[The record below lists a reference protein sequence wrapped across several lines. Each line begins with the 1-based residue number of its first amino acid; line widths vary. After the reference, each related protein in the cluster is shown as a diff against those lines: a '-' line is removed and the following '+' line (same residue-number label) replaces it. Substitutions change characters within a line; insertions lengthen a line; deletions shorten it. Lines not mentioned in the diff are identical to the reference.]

1 MHLVILFILLFLVGI
16 LLFFTCNKMD
26 IYTKK
31 SRKKGPKILLIGG
44 THGNEPSGYLAL
56 LRLQNALK
64 KNKLKLKSGEITI
77 IHNVN
82 PCGYYL
88 DNRHYNIVGKDIDL
102 NRMYGKNFPI
112 NTKIESII
120 DKYDIVIDFHEG
132 WGFISDK
139 QGSIGSSIQA
149 INIPK
154 HHYDNILK
162 IINSD
167 IKINYKK
174 WELNTRRIIANTL
187 RDYCIRKKKK
197 YILVETSG
205 QNNIQA
211 MSIRIN
217 QNLKVI
223 NYILTKYKIL

>member
-1 MHLVILFILLFLVGI
+1 M
-16 LLFFTCNKMD
+16 
-26 IYTKK
+26 
-31 SRKKGPKILLIGG
+31 
-44 THGNEPSGYLAL
+44 
-56 LRLQNALK
+56 
-64 KNKLKLKSGEITI
+64 
-77 IHNVN
+77 
-82 PCGYYL
+82 
-88 DNRHYNIVGKDIDL
+88 
-102 NRMYGKNFPI
+102 
-112 NTKIESII
+112 
-120 DKYDIVIDFHEG
+120 
-132 WGFISDK
+132 
-139 QGSIGSSIQA
+139 
-149 INIPK
+149 
-154 HHYDNILK
+154 

>member
-1 MHLVILFILLFLVGI
+1 MSIIILFIFLFLIGV
-16 LLFFTCNKMD
+16 LLFFTCHNLD
-26 IYTKK
+26 IYTVK
-31 SRKKGPKILLIGG
+31 SKKKGPKILLMGG

-56 LRLQNALK
+56 LRLQNAFK
-64 KNKLKLKSGEITI
+64 KKKIKLNSGEVTI

-112 NTKIESII
+112 NKKIEPII
-120 DKYDIVIDFHEG
+120 DKYDIVIDLHEG

-139 QGSIGSSIQA
+139 QGSIGSSIQSV
-149 INIPK
+149 NIPK

-162 IINSD
+162 LLNAD
-167 IKINYKK
+167 IKVNYKK
-174 WELNTRRIIANTL
+174 WELNTRRIIENTL

-205 QNNIQA
+205 QNNIQG
-211 MSIRIN
+211 MNIRVN
-217 QNLKVI
+217 QNLQIV